1 MADEIERRVIYL
13 EINATKAVDGSTAA
27 TRALAA
33 IDQGA
38 SSAGSALGAL
48 EAASN
53 AAGGAVQKTAIDLAT
68 AAQSATNLNT
78 AYRTTAG
85 GVLELARAATSAA
98 SSAQAQAAGFARL
111 AEQKAAQASLAE
123 TRTLM
128 DSVARSTDA
137 LAHVYGSATVA
148 ATAFATAQSQAAG
161 YGRLAEQNMINA
173 ASDEVAGD
181 DGGGRRDHAGSDQGV
196 LFWLG
201 LWLGASAR
209 ACIDAAHLVGQDAAD
224 ARSRSSSWATS
235 STTCSRLPSAA

>member
-38 SSAGSALGAL
+38 SSAGSALGGL

-68 AAQSATNLNT
+68 AAQSAANLNT

-111 AEQKAAQASLAE
+111 PGWVQVVEGLKAGERVVTQATFLIDAESNISA
-123 TRTLM
+123 
-128 DSVARSTDA
+128 A
-137 LAHVYGSATVA
+137 LA
-148 ATAFATAQSQAAG
+148 AFG
-161 YGRLAEQNMINA
+161 
-173 ASDEVAGD
+173 AGD
-181 DGGGRRDHAGSDQGV
+181 NK
-196 LFWLG
+196 
-201 LWLGASAR
+201 
-209 ACIDAAHLVGQDAAD
+209 
-224 ARSRSSSWATS
+224 
-235 STTCSRLPSAA
+235 

>member
-13 EINATKAVDGSTAA
+13 EINATKAVDGSAAA

-53 AAGGAVQKTAIDLAT
+53 AARGAVQKTAIDLAT

-111 AEQKAAQASLAE
+111 TGLLLRHHAQLRFFQWLVHRRRSESHHVKRKAAGTVRVGVGGIVGRYPLQGNAVRDRQYC
-123 TRTLM
+123 T
-128 DSVARSTDA
+128 
-137 LAHVYGSATVA
+137 HVP
-148 ATAFATAQSQAAG
+148 
-161 YGRLAEQNMINA
+161 
-173 ASDEVAGD
+173 
-181 DGGGRRDHAGSDQGV
+181 
-196 LFWLG
+196 
-201 LWLGASAR
+201 
-209 ACIDAAHLVGQDAAD
+209 IDIVG
-224 ARSRSSSWATS
+224 
-235 STTCSRLPSAA
+235 